1 MMDFSH
7 QISFLQ
13 RKNPSGSLRTEGR
26 WVDALLWL
34 LALPISGLAGGAL
47 VWFSTSGVRWRL
59 EDNFPEKHP
68 WKTIWVVWLMVQK
81 SGDHQLIWSIS
92 QYLQGFIL
100 YIPGAAGFLPSTVV
114 SYFLTPRKLGKIPIL
129 TNIVQRAW
137 NHQLANMELKHR
149 VLFQMIF
156 LFNPFQLCDLFGFH
170 MNFPREAQF
179 SVVPLEYSRRFFVD
193 SKVFSN
199 TAKLWECRALGN
211 RPWEI
216 YSTWNTEA
224 NTALMFEMKF
234 LFQFFLGVLC

>member
-1 MMDFSH
+1 MVD
-7 QISFLQ
+7 
-13 RKNPSGSLRTEGR
+13 GSEIRR
-26 WVDALLWL
+26 SPVD
-34 LALPISGLAGGAL
+34 
-47 VWFSTSGVRWRL
+47 
-59 EDNFPEKHP
+59 
-68 WKTIWVVWLMVQK
+68 MVNIPVIYK
-81 SGDHQLIWSIS
+81 V
-92 QYLQGFIL
+92 L
-100 YIPGAAGFLPSTVV
+100 YKPGAAGFLPSTVV

-156 LFNPFQLCDLFGFH
+156 LFNPFHMCDLFGFH

-199 TAKLWECRALGN
+199 TAKLWECRALRN

-216 YSTWNTEA
+216 YSTWNTDA

-234 LFQFFLGVLC
+234 LFQFFWGFYVNFPGWTSFSVVPCWVLQHAVMSHHHFLCGNPRSYTAAWTPSIYSLWTSNLGRFGG